1 MKITKIEN
9 RITYFIITLV
19 VFLLNIKNLSF
30 LSLISGS
37 LLSLLFILLFEKTNI
52 RKFTITK
59 FILLIISIF
68 MMIISIN
75 QISSFISDNILREY
89 SIISITFSLLLS
101 IFILGNKG
109 YHTIIKVILLAT
121 YFIFFITILGLLLNF
136 PYVNISNLSFDI
148 LKTNNLFKETLY
160 YTFLITYAYFLIYQI
175 SNTKFKIKDLL
186 VSSSYQILLYL
197 LIISILGS
205 TLTNLY
211 EYPYITIFKKV
222 DLIDF
227 VERVEII
234 FSLNYLFNFYF
245 FLLLCYYQI
254 RNILENKIKK
264 DKNLKI
270 VLILITSLVFLTSI
284 LIF

>member
-9 RITYFIITLV
+9 RITYFIITLG

-136 PYVNISNLSFDI
+136 PYVNISNLSLDI